1 MFHQKHLPLT
11 NEEVTFIHNLISTN
25 KIHTAD
31 FVFERL
37 IHFYENLITIIVSIS
52 AFLGIIGYLYIKNSH
67 QRDIYDGIYSL
78 FNSDMG
84 LNLLKDIINKDA
96 KKYFEAEFNKSLN
109 YGDLK
114 DLQIATQ
121 NNSEVNEEILK
132 GFNYLSPVKLNPY
145 EARDLA
151 ILKFEEHIGSLV
163 DWDKF
168 HCPRYYLNK
177 LKKEYSKEE
186 IQKYRTYNFSE
197 FDIDSV
203 PQVGNSMFRDLD

>member
-1 MFHQKHLPLT
+1 
-11 NEEVTFIHNLISTN
+11 
-25 KIHTAD
+25 
-31 FVFERL
+31 
-37 IHFYENLITIIVSIS
+37 
-52 AFLGIIGYLYIKNSH
+52 
-67 QRDIYDGIYSL
+67 
-78 FNSDMG
+78 MG

-121 NNSEVNEEILK
+121 NNSEENEEILK
-132 GFNYLSPVKLNPY
+132 RLKYLSPEKLNPY

-203 PQVGNSMFRDLD
+203 PQVGNSMFRDLDNP